1 MGKFLSEITV
11 LLISGLLVFIGSILM
26 GLTGVTMMVP
36 GGMLGGIA
44 TFVAL
49 GLILVEV
56 AVHGFSSAARP
67 GGKLRKLHRKPK
79 SKEIIKADVREDP
92 IATKVKGRLFKVVD
106 GL

>member
-11 LLISGLLVFIGSILM
+11 LLISGLLVFIVSILI

-36 GGMLGGIA
+36 GGMIGGIS
-44 TFVAL
+44 TFVVL
-49 GLILVEV
+49 CLILVGV
-56 AVHGFSSAARP
+56 AVHGFSSVARP
-67 GGKLRKLHRKPK
+67 GGKLRKLHHKRK
-79 SKEIIKADVREDP
+79 SKEIIKVDIPECP